1 MFRRSDDRETL
12 LSASHP
18 RIPQF
23 DRLLQ
28 TRTDWLPK
36 PETEIACRSCPP
48 VTSSCRRCYFE
59 HVTVRSSRRLT
70 RLCTR

>member
-23 DRLLQ
+23 DRLRQ
-28 TRTDWLPK
+28 TRTDCLPK
-36 PETEIACRSCPP
+36 PETEIVSRSYLPA
-48 VTSSCRRCYFE
+48 TSSWDRCYFE
-59 HVTVRSSRRLT
+59 HVTVISSRRLT